1 MIKFTMKN
9 DIKREAAKPSALSS
23 GKIDK
28 YEYLTGDEILPSDQS
43 RIIEQAKFTYS
54 PLSKT
59 FEKQVKKIEEQ
70 GKKQIE
76 ILQIKTKV
84 YRGLTNKDHCKS
96 VCKEIFEKL
105 VKERIDEVIELTDE
119 INQNGLIY
127 YFKGN
132 ISRKRFDDFTNGIKL
147 FEKIRS
153 GKMKLEEP
161 KKLQNV
167 FKSNVNE
174 MSKGKFKSK
183 EKENAV
189 KKY

>member
-1 MIKFTMKN
+1 MKN
-9 DIKREAAKPSALSS
+9 KEKNKYKYYKSKQKFIEA
-23 GKIDK
+23 
-28 YEYLTGDEILPSDQS
+28 
-43 RIIEQAKFTYS
+43 
-54 PLSKT
+54 
-59 FEKQVKKIEEQ
+59 
-70 GKKQIE
+70 
-76 ILQIKTKV
+76 
-84 YRGLTNKDHCKS
+84 LTNKNHCKS